1 MKNRIAVVTSV
12 DLPDL
17 FGGEKLLIAAL
28 EQQQL
33 TPQIVIWDDPRVDWK
48 QFDLILIRCT
58 WDYHE
63 KLETFRAWLS
73 MLSTLDVIIVNPVST
88 MQWNLDKNYL
98 FELQG
103 KDCQVIP
110 SIRLQPEDARS
121 LESLIDLMRVDEI
134 VVKPTQSAGA
144 WRTLRVNRGNAAAY
158 ESVFGE
164 WRREQTF
171 LLQAF
176 MPEII
181 SQGEWSLIFFDGEY
195 SHSLLKRAK
204 DGDFRVQ
211 SDHGGTVL
219 PQQAS
224 REMQDQA
231 QSILRSLTDMPLYA
245 RVDGV
250 MRDGQFMLMEL
261 ELIEPELFLEV
272 DPLAVQRFA
281 SAIHHRLMRQKA
293 GA

>member
-33 TPQIVIWDDPRVDWK
+33 VPQIVIWDDPRVDWK

-63 KLETFRAWLS
+63 KLDTFCAWLS

-110 SIRLQPEDARS
+110 SISLQPEDARS

-158 ESVFGE
+158 ESVFGV

-224 REMQDQA
+224 LDMQDQA

-272 DPLAVQRFA
+272 DPLAAQRFA
-281 SAIHHRLMRQKA
+281 SAIHHRLVSEKA
-293 GA
+293 VA